1 MAAPALVPS
10 LSDSGW
16 ISDNRDKVSALLSY
30 FYASQYSQSQF
41 FYGNVSS
48 MSYLLYKYGTN
59 PSDMAAEVESTLLAF
74 LSRYLNNV
82 IVEVTPNISDN
93 LQASINIYL
102 QFLDDNGNPVTFSN
116 LLLIEG
122 SKIVK
127 IVNANNT
134 GEVSNLPV

>member
-1 MAAPALVPS
+1 MTAPAIVPS

-16 ISDNRDKVSALLSY
+16 ITSNRDKVASLLSY

-48 MSYLLYKYGTN
+48 MSYLLYMYGTN
-59 PSDMAAEVESTLLAF
+59 PSDMANEVESTLLNY

-82 IVEVTPNISDN
+82 IVEVTPNLSDSI
-93 LQASINIYL
+93 QASINIYI
-102 QFLDDNGNPVTFSN
+102 QFLDDDGNPVTFSN
-116 LLLIEG
+116 LLLVEG

-134 GEVSNLPV
+134 GIVSNQVI